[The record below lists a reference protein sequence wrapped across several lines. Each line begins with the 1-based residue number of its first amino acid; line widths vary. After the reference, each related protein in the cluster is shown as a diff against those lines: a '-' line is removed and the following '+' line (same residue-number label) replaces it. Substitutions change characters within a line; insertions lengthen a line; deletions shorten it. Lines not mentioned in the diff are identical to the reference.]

1 MTSPEL
7 HIEIGAALQDAK
19 GGDRAAFAR
28 LVGLTQGML
37 TGLAMAITSDRAVS
51 EDIAQDTYL
60 EAWRRLPMLHTQSRA
75 LPWLREVARN
85 KAIDVLRRR
94 RNEDSSV
101 DTQQLLAETAA
112 ATPEPQATLEADQRD
127 TIAMRALQALSADAR
142 EAILLYYREGE
153 RSQRVATLLG
163 VSDSVVRKRLQ
174 RARDR
179 MRIEVEQQIRSFAQ
193 DSAPGAAFSTTVIA
207 ALGSAGKPVAA
218 AAAVGAQTVAKTWLS
233 KLLVGVGS
241 AFAAVGVVLL
251 AVFIESRIYLAR
263 AQDAGQ
269 RRRLIVHSVVY
280 ATLMAGYILT
290 LSWTARAGVGGGV
303 TMAIALG
310 ATALIFALTFW
321 RMRIMRKPPKP

>member
-1 MTSPEL
+1 MTSPGL
-7 HIEIGAALQDAK
+7 DFEIGAALQDARA
-19 GGDRAAFAR
+19 GDRAAFAR

-60 EAWRRLPMLHTQSRA
+60 EAWRRLPMLQSQSHA

-101 DTQQLLAETAA
+101 DAQQLLGETAA
-112 ATPEPQATLEADQRD
+112 ATPEPPATLEADQRD
-127 TIAMRALQALSADAR
+127 TIAWRALQSLSADAR

-179 MRIEVEQQIRSFAQ
+179 MRIEVEHQIRNFAK
-193 DSAPGAAFSTTVIA
+193 DSAPCAAFSTTVIA
-207 ALGSAGKPVAA
+207 ALGGAGKPAA
-218 AAAVGAQTVAKTWLS
+218 AAAAAGAQTVAKSGLS
-233 KLLVGVGS
+233 KLLMGVGS
-241 AFAAVGVVLL
+241 AFAAVGLVLL
-251 AVFIESRIYLAR
+251 AVVFETRIYLAR
-263 AQDAGQ
+263 TQDAGQ
-269 RRRLIVHSVVY
+269 RRRLIAHGIVY
-280 ATLMAGYILT
+280 AILMVAYILA
-290 LSWTARAGVGGGV
+290 LRWSARSGVDAGV
-303 TMAIALG
+303 TMAIALA

-321 RMRIMRKPPKP
+321 RMRIMRK